1 MSRRNKTLIAGETI
15 ARTPQEAAFREV
27 VAMIETARALA
38 YHAVNTELIELY
50 WRVGE
55 YISSKLQAA
64 AWGQSVV
71 AELAAYIQRHCPNLR
86 GFTRA
91 SLFRVRQFFETY
103 RDDTK
108 VAAVLRQLPWTHHL
122 MILVRCKRPEK
133 REFYLRMVIKKP

>member
-27 VAMIETARALA
+27 VAMIETARARA
-38 YHAVNTELIELY
+38 YHAVNTDLIELY

-71 AELAAYIQRHCPNLR
+71 AELAAYIQRH
-86 GFTRA
+86 
-91 SLFRVRQFFETY
+91 
-103 RDDTK
+103 
-108 VAAVLRQLPWTHHL
+108 
-122 MILVRCKRPEK
+122 
-133 REFYLRMVIKKP
+133 